1 MLKSLLLSSAIF
13 ISQSPQPDNQF
24 LQLKTQLESYGFKVN
39 LAIPPNFNP
48 PQQKQSFLRRRL
60 RKPFGLL
67 NSKSKSIWINP
78 VVFELGISNPVLIHE
93 AAHAAQYCFGKGKVQ
108 PIELDIEPI
117 QQAQPFFNRYA
128 NVHSRNVEKEAYA
141 VQTQA
146 NSFELATSLLDQH
159 CQ

>member
-1 MLKSLLLSSAIF
+1 MLESLILSSTIL
-13 ISQSPQPDNQF
+13 ISQSPQPDTQF
-24 LQLKTQLESYGFKVN
+24 IQLKTQLESYGFKVN
-39 LAIPPNFNP
+39 IAIPPSFNP
-48 PQQKQSFLRRRL
+48 PEQKPSLLKKRL

-67 NSKSKSIWINP
+67 KSKSKSIWINP

-93 AAHAAQYCFGKGKVQ
+93 AAHAAQYCFGNGKVQ

-128 NVHSRNVEKEAYA
+128 NVHSRTVEKEAYA
-141 VQTQA
+141 VQTQS
-146 NSFELATSLLDQH
+146 NSFELATSLLDEH